1 MKAPSTSAVANKYFE
16 HLRYRGVRLKKHVL
30 SPDCAIPSFRDLV
43 WQSFKEHRATE
54 GNILPLLIYN
64 FEPQGP
70 DPGMFPR
77 RGPRNRKGVASSR
90 ICLRSSGQRP
100 LRSSGSCARSGPG
113 ICLLATCYLG
123 GSCSPTGPSP
133 AGLDWGR
140 RMRRI
145 KGGVHCQKRYRELGW
160 HPLDNVSRA
169 MPKRHNGSANTPEG
183 GHRSDGSP
191 DHARKRLGDQVRS
204 GNEVRD

>member
-1 MKAPSTSAVANKYFE
+1 VVRESA
-16 HLRYRGVRLKKHVL
+16 
-30 SPDCAIPSFRDLV
+30 
-43 WQSFKEHRATE
+43 
-54 GNILPLLIYN
+54 
-64 FEPQGP
+64 
-70 DPGMFPR
+70 
-77 RGPRNRKGVASSR
+77 
-90 ICLRSSGQRP
+90 
-100 LRSSGSCARSGPG
+100 
-113 ICLLATCYLG
+113 LLATCYLC

-169 MPKRHNGSANTPEG
+169 MPKRHNGSARTPEG

-191 DHARKRLGDQVRS
+191 DHARKRLGITLEQMRGIPKITPLWMTPEFVLTGSSNLFASRTKRMPSPSSRS
-204 GNEVRD
+204 MIRCRRATANSCPLRKSASQTESLPVGS